1 MRILL
6 AANRTQVGPTIKWLL
21 THDPEICIVGE
32 VVEAQGLLIQAQQSR
47 PDLILLDWELPGL
60 QTADLLHGLRALC
73 DHAKVVAYSERTEM
87 YQEAL
92 TAGVKAFVSKAE
104 PPSQLV
110 NTLRAAGGLSPYYVG

>member
-32 VVEAQGLLIQAQQSR
+32 VTEAHDLLTQAQQSQ
-47 PDLILLDWELPGL
+47 PDLILLDCELPGL
-60 QTADLLHGLRALC
+60 QMADLLHSLRALC
-73 DHAKVVAYSERTEM
+73 DHAKVVAYSERTET

-92 TAGVKAFVSKAE
+92 TAGVKAFVSKTE
-104 PPSQLV
+104 PPGQLV
-110 NTLRAAGGLSPYYVG
+110 STLRAAGGLSPYYVG